1 MNMPVND
8 LSENEKDSIL
18 SILEDL
24 IAIPSV
30 KGDAAADAPYG
41 LNTLEALRYMLNLGK
56 ANGFKTKNLQGR
68 AGYIEWG
75 SGSKMIGILCHLD
88 VVPAGEGWTEDPF
101 TLRSENGRLIGRG
114 INDDKGPAVCILY
127 AMIRLKK
134 SGYIPK
140 CRIRLIL
147 GLDEECGGDD
157 MEHYKKVE
165 ELPTIGFT
173 PDADFPA
180 IFAEKG
186 ILQLSFTAP
195 GSDIVQVH
203 AGERPN
209 MVPSRCTVQN
219 TETGEIVEAF
229 GIPAHGSKPSLGVNA
244 ISEALKKLD
253 RETIEA
259 TPLLRFFAET
269 IGEDT
274 TGKGL
279 IKDLPAD
286 VSGSLTANAGVL
298 VIDKNQ
304 SQLLLDIR
312 YPVTASSDALL
323 SEIREKAAEY
333 GIRCDIHNHQLPLY
347 KDLSDPLITTLIA
360 VYERYLSSVTFDES
374 VTEEDKNKFLQ
385 TPAKPLAIG
394 GGTYARSMPGLV
406 AFGPSFPWEK
416 DQAHQIDE
424 SMSEEMIY
432 LLVRIYEDAI
442 RALAGIL

>member
-1 MNMPVND
+1 MNMPAYD
-8 LSENEKDSIL
+8 LSDNEKDSIL
-18 SILEDL
+18 SILDDL

-30 KGDAAADAPYG
+30 KGDPTADAPYG
-41 LNTLEALRYMLNLGK
+41 ADTLEALRYMLNLGK
-56 ANGFKTKNLQGR
+56 ANGFKTRNLQGR

-75 SGSKMIGILCHLD
+75 SGAKMIGILCHLD

-147 GLDEECGGDD
+147 GLDEECGGSD

-165 ELPTIGFT
+165 ELPTLGFT

-195 GSDIVQVH
+195 GSDKLKVSS
-203 AGERPN
+203 GERPN
-209 MVPSRCTVQN
+209 MVPAHCTVEN
-219 TETGEIVEAF
+219 TETGEIIEAF
-229 GIPAHGSKPSLGVNA
+229 GIPAHGSKPALGVNA
-244 ISEALKKLD
+244 ISEALKKMD
-253 RETIEA
+253 QATIDSI
-259 TPLLRFFAET
+259 PLLRFFSET
-269 IGEDT
+269 IGEGT

-279 IKDLPAD
+279 IKDLTTD
-286 VSGSLTANAGVL
+286 ISGYLTANAGVL
-298 VIDKNQ
+298 TID
-304 SQLLLDIR
+304 SQRSQMLLDIR
-312 YPVTASSDALL
+312 YPVTSSSDSLL
-323 SEIREKAAEY
+323 SEIRAKAESY
-333 GIRCDIHNHQLPLY
+333 GIHCDIYSHQPPLF
-347 KDLSDPLITTLIA
+347 KDLNDPLITTLVS
-360 VYERYLSSVTFDES
+360 VYETYLSSVTFEET
-374 VTEEDKNKFLQ
+374 VTEEEKKEYIR

-406 AFGPSFPWEK
+406 AFGPAFPWEK
-416 DQAHQIDE
+416 DQAHQVDE
-424 SMSEEMIY
+424 SMSEDTIY

>member
-1 MNMPVND
+1 MPVND

-140 CRIRLIL
+140 CRVRLIL

-186 ILQLSFTAP
+186 ILQLSFTAS
-195 GSDIVQVH
+195 GCEKIKVS

-209 MVPSRCTVQN
+209 MVPAHCTI
-219 TETGEIVEAF
+219 EKIDTGEIIEAF
-229 GIPAHGSKPSLGVNA
+229 GIPAHGSKPALGVNA
-244 ISEALKKLD
+244 ISEAVKKLN
-253 RETIEA
+253 RETIESV
-259 TPLLRFFAET
+259 PLLRFFSET

-279 IKDLPAD
+279 IKDLPSD
-286 VSGSLTANAGVL
+286 VSGFLTANAGVL
-298 VIDKNQ
+298 TIDNQ
-304 SQLLLDIR
+304 RSQMLLDIR
-312 YPVTASSDALL
+312 YPVTASSESLL
-323 SEIREKAAEY
+323 NEIRGKAESY
-333 GIRCDIHNHQLPLY
+333 GIRCDTYNHQPPLF
-347 KDLSDPLITTLIA
+347 KDLRDPLITTLIS
-360 VYERYLSSVTFDES
+360 VYEKYLSSVTFEET
-374 VTEEDKNKFLQ
+374 VTEEEKKEYTT

-406 AFGPSFPWEK
+406 AFGPAFPWEK
-416 DQAHQIDE
+416 DQAHQVNE